1 VLTLRCL
8 QNFQWLC
15 KLPELPV
22 AVWTSRT
29 SSGCANFQNFQW
41 LCELPAAVQTS
52 RTSSGCANFQN
63 FQWLCELPAAVQTS
77 RTSSGCVDFQWL
89 CSAQVKGPVVR
100 ACGGT
105 SKGGRLCGWC
115 GYGKVDYKGLTPL
128 ESYSPNSRRPRPV
141 MSLSRDFASYR
152 KIMAQSP
159 ARGLV
164 PGPTCPRIDP
174 ALSFRAISPI
184 RSRSTDGPCSTR
196 PPINTR

>member
-1 VLTLRCL
+1 MLAKLPVAVQTSRTSSGCVNF

-22 AVWTSRT
+22 AVWT

-89 CSAQVKGPVVR
+89 CSAQVKGLVVR

-115 GYGKVDYKGLTPL
+115 GYGKVDYKAKFL
-128 ESYSPNSRRPRPV
+128 EISVPKV
-141 MSLSRDFASYR
+141 YR
-152 KIMAQSP
+152 SACCCWFCV
-159 ARGLV
+159 ANLG
-164 PGPTCPRIDP
+164 
-174 ALSFRAISPI
+174 
-184 RSRSTDGPCSTR
+184 
-196 PPINTR
+196 

>member
-52 RTSSGCANFQN
+52 RTSSGCVNFQNLQWLSRTSSGCANFQN

-89 CSAQVKGPVVR
+89 CSAQVKGLVVR

-115 GYGKVDYKGLTPL
+115 GYGKVDYKAKFL
-128 ESYSPNSRRPRPV
+128 EISVPKV
-141 MSLSRDFASYR
+141 YR
-152 KIMAQSP
+152 SACCCWFCV
-159 ARGLV
+159 ANLG
-164 PGPTCPRIDP
+164 
-174 ALSFRAISPI
+174 
-184 RSRSTDGPCSTR
+184 
-196 PPINTR
+196 